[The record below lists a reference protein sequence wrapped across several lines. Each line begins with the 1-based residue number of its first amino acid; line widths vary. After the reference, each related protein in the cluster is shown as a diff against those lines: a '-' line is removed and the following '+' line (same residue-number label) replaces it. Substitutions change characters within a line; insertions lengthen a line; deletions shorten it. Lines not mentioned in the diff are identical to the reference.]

1 MALKGARFARLAT
14 RRQAAL
20 DRHRTARPGLGM
32 HLRKVLALGPEFTIA
47 AERLV
52 VNAASQCDGPA
63 LIFEVKGWTMDEKN
77 AAMIGL
83 TADVVAAFVGNNNV
97 AVADLSNLIK
107 TVHAALSGA
116 EAPVLAAAEE
126 TVRPTAGQI
135 RKSITPDALI
145 SFLDGKPY
153 KTLKRHLTTHG
164 VTIAEYKARFGLP
177 NDYPTTAPAYSEA
190 RSAMAKALG
199 LGQGGR
205 KAKAPA
211 KTTKARAKSA

>member
-1 MALKGARFARLAT
+1 
-14 RRQAAL
+14 
-20 DRHRTARPGLGM
+20 
-32 HLRKVLALGPEFTIA
+32 
-47 AERLV
+47 
-52 VNAASQCDGPA
+52 
-63 LIFEVKGWTMDEKN
+63 MDEKN

-83 TADVVAAFVGNNNV
+83 TADVVAAFVGNNAV
-97 AVADLSNLIK
+97 AVADLPALIK

-116 EAPVLAAAEE
+116 EAPVPVAVEE
-126 TVRPTAGQI
+126 VVKPTTAQI

-145 SFLDGKPY
+145 SFIDSKPY

-164 VTIAEYKARFGLP
+164 MTVAEYKAKFGLP

-205 KAKAPA
+205 KAKTQA
-211 KTTKARAKSA
+211 KTTKSRAKSA

>member
-1 MALKGARFARLAT
+1 
-14 RRQAAL
+14 
-20 DRHRTARPGLGM
+20 
-32 HLRKVLALGPEFTIA
+32 
-47 AERLV
+47 
-52 VNAASQCDGPA
+52 
-63 LIFEVKGWTMDEKN
+63 MDEKN

-83 TADVVAAFVGNNNV
+83 TADVVAAFVGNNAV
-97 AVADLSNLIK
+97 AVADLPALIK

-116 EAPVLAAAEE
+116 EAPAPVAVEE
-126 TVRPTAGQI
+126 VVKPTTAQI

-145 SFLDGKPY
+145 SFIDSKPY

-164 VTIAEYKARFGLP
+164 MTVVEYKAKFSLP

-205 KAKAPA
+205 KAKTPA
-211 KTTKARAKSA
+211 KTPVKVTKSRAKSA

>member
-1 MALKGARFARLAT
+1 
-14 RRQAAL
+14 
-20 DRHRTARPGLGM
+20 
-32 HLRKVLALGPEFTIA
+32 
-47 AERLV
+47 
-52 VNAASQCDGPA
+52 
-63 LIFEVKGWTMDEKN
+63 MDEKN

-83 TADVVAAFVGNNNV
+83 TADVVAAFVGNNTV
-97 AVADLSNLIK
+97 AVGDLPNLIK

-116 EAPVLAAAEE
+116 EAPAPVAVEE
-126 TVRPTAGQI
+126 VAKPTSAQI

-164 VTIAEYKARFGLP
+164 VTIAEYKAKFGLP

-205 KAKAPA
+205 KAKVPV

>member
-1 MALKGARFARLAT
+1 
-14 RRQAAL
+14 
-20 DRHRTARPGLGM
+20 
-32 HLRKVLALGPEFTIA
+32 
-47 AERLV
+47 
-52 VNAASQCDGPA
+52 
-63 LIFEVKGWTMDEKN
+63 MDEKN

-83 TADVVAAFVGNNNV
+83 TADVVAAFVGNNTV
-97 AVADLSNLIK
+97 AVIDLPGLIR

-116 EAPVLAAAEE
+116 EAPVLEAAEE
-126 TVRPTAGQI
+126 IVKPTAGQI

-145 SFLDGKPY
+145 SFVDGRPY
-153 KTLKRHLTTHG
+153 KTLKRHLTTQG
-164 VTIAEYKARFGLP
+164 LTVVEYKAKFGLP

-199 LGQGGR
+199 LGQSR

>member
-1 MALKGARFARLAT
+1 
-14 RRQAAL
+14 
-20 DRHRTARPGLGM
+20 
-32 HLRKVLALGPEFTIA
+32 
-47 AERLV
+47 
-52 VNAASQCDGPA
+52 
-63 LIFEVKGWTMDEKN
+63 MDEKN

-83 TADVVAAFVGNNNV
+83 TADVVAAFVGNNTV
-97 AVADLSNLIK
+97 AVADLPNLIK

-116 EAPVLAAAEE
+116 EAPALEAAEE
-126 TVRPTAGQI
+126 TVKLTAGQI

-211 KTTKARAKSA
+211 KAPTKTTKARAKSA

>member
-1 MALKGARFARLAT
+1 
-14 RRQAAL
+14 
-20 DRHRTARPGLGM
+20 
-32 HLRKVLALGPEFTIA
+32 
-47 AERLV
+47 
-52 VNAASQCDGPA
+52 
-63 LIFEVKGWTMDEKN
+63 MDEKN

-83 TADVVAAFVGNNNV
+83 TADVVAAFVGNNSV
-97 AVADLSNLIK
+97 AVADLPGLIK

-116 EAPVLAAAEE
+116 EAPASVAVEE
-126 TVRPTAGQI
+126 VVKPTTAQI

-145 SFLDGKPY
+145 SFIDNRPY
-153 KTLKRHLTTHG
+153 KTLKRHLTTQG
-164 VTIAEYKARFGLP
+164 LTIAEYKARFGLP

>member
-1 MALKGARFARLAT
+1 MALKGARFSRLAP

-32 HLRKVLALGPEFTIA
+32 HLRKVLALGSELIA
-47 AERLV
+47 AEALV
-52 VNAASQCDGPA
+52 VNFPSQCDGPA
-63 LIFEVKGWTMDEKN
+63 LICEVKGWTMDEKN

-83 TADVVAAFVGNNNV
+83 TADVVAAFVGNNSV
-97 AVADLSNLIK
+97 AVTDIPNLIK

-116 EAPVLAAAEE
+116 EAPALEPAEE
-126 TVRPTAGQI
+126 TVKPTAGQI

-164 VTIAEYKARFGLP
+164 VTIAEYKAKFGLP

-211 KTTKARAKSA
+211 KTTKARAKSV

>member
-1 MALKGARFARLAT
+1 
-14 RRQAAL
+14 
-20 DRHRTARPGLGM
+20 
-32 HLRKVLALGPEFTIA
+32 
-47 AERLV
+47 
-52 VNAASQCDGPA
+52 
-63 LIFEVKGWTMDEKN
+63 MDEKN

-83 TADVVAAFVGNNNV
+83 TADVVAAFVGNNTV
-97 AVADLSNLIK
+97 AVADLPNLIK
-107 TVHAALSGA
+107 TVHAALSGV
-116 EAPVLAAAEE
+116 EAPALEAVEE
-126 TVRPTAGQI
+126 IVKPTAGQI

-145 SFLDGKPY
+145 SFVDGRPY
-153 KTLKRHLTTHG
+153 KTLKRHLTTQG
-164 VTIAEYKARFGLP
+164 LTIAEYKARFGLP